1 MTLKSKIEI
10 LKRQLNQIE
19 NDYVDSFKA
28 HIIMYFDEDFSEENE
43 ELSFLNKLNSKLE
56 IENFINKLISRF
68 VMKFDA
74 DGESENDFIHDYLI
88 NG

>member
-1 MTLKSKIEI
+1 MTLNNKIEI
-10 LKRQLNQIE
+10 LKRQLNKTE
-19 NDYVDSFKA
+19 SNYVDSFKA
-28 HIIMYFDEDFSEENE
+28 DIIMYFDEDFSEENQK
-43 ELSFLNKLNSKLE
+43 LSFLNKLNSKEE